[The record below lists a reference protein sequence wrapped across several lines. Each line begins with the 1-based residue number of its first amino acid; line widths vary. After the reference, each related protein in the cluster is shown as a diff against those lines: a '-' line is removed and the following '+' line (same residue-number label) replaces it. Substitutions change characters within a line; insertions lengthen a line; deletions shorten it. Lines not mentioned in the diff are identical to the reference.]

1 MFIIMERRGVCEDDL
16 EVGVRELGGYEIIE
30 IIGLGRRMRR
40 WVGLSV
46 IVLGKVR
53 IDIGDFGRKSVERR
67 SGI

>member
-40 WVGLSV
+40 
-46 IVLGKVR
+46 
-53 IDIGDFGRKSVERR
+53 
-67 SGI
+67 